1 MSEPL
6 EVLRGIWRSQGQT
19 DADLGSETK
28 SCKRMDDA
36 GVGFEDFA
44 DGTTDLAA
52 AWHARLEREGKLA
65 NSGDGSVRELIL
77 GADVPVPGD

>member
-6 EVLRGIWRSQGQT
+6 EVLRGIWRSQGQIGT
-19 DADLGSETK
+19 DLGSETK

-44 DGTTDLAA
+44 DGATDLSA
-52 AWHARLEREGKLA
+52 AWRARLEREGKLA
-65 NSGDGSVRELIL
+65 ESGGTVRDLIL
-77 GADVPVPGD
+77 GADAPVAGA